1 MDVSVIIVNWNA
13 GAVLEACLSSLPAA
27 LGSLTSEIWV
37 VDNAS
42 TDGSPA
48 MVRAGFPEVKLLANT
63 VNSGFAAAN
72 NQAASQASGRF
83 FLLLNPDTS
92 APPGSL
98 EQLLRFA
105 ETQPAIGCVGPRLIH
120 ADGRYQRSAW
130 FGFPGLGMAIM
141 DALYLWKIPWLPVTR
156 RIELDPQRL
165 AGPVE
170 VDHLLGAC
178 LLIRRETW
186 EQVGGLDEA
195 FFLFF
200 EETEWCYRAR
210 QAGWK
215 IVYQPAVSVTHLGEH
230 SVNQNPM
237 RSLPQFYRSFGRFYR
252 KHASAGPSRMGLL
265 KSVFAVAAVVR
276 IVLWRTRRLGRG
288 GDAAQQARAMEAG
301 YWQVLRELPGF

>member
-27 LGSLTSEIWV
+27 LGGLSSEIWV

-48 MVRAGFPEVKLLANT
+48 AVRGRFPEVRLLNNT

-72 NQAASQASGRF
+72 NQAALQASGRY

-92 APPGSL
+92 APPGAL
-98 EQLLRFA
+98 EQLVRFA
-105 ETQPAIGCVGPRLIH
+105 DTQPAIGCLGPRLVH

-130 FGFPGLGMAIM
+130 FGFPGIRMAVM
-141 DALYLWKIPWLPVTR
+141 DALYLWKIPWLPLTR
-156 RIELDPQRL
+156 RIELDPQRVVT
-165 AGPVE
+165 PVQ

-178 LLIRRETW
+178 LLIRREIW

-210 QAGWK
+210 LAGWQ
-215 IVYQPAVSVTHLGEH
+215 IVYQPAITVTHLGEH
-230 SVNQNPM
+230 SVNQNPL
-237 RSLPQFYRSFGRFYR
+237 RSLPQFYRSFCRFYR
-252 KHASAGPSRMGLL
+252 KHASPGPARLSLL
-265 KSVFAVAAVVR
+265 KSIFAAAALVRVA
-276 IVLWRTRRLGRG
+276 LWRARRLARSGA
-288 GDAAQQARAMEAG
+288 AAQQARAMEAG
-301 YWQVLRELPGF
+301 YRQVLRELPGF

>member
-27 LGSLTSEIWV
+27 LGGLSFEIWV

-42 TDGSPA
+42 TDGSPT
-48 MVRAGFPEVKLLANT
+48 MVRGRFPEVKLLANT

-72 NQAASQASGRF
+72 NQAALLASGRY

-92 APPGSL
+92 APPGAL

-105 ETQPAIGCVGPRLIH
+105 ETQPATGCVGPRLVH

-130 FGFPGLGMAIM
+130 FGFPGMRMAVM
-141 DALYLWKIPWLPVTR
+141 DALYLWKISWLPLTR
-156 RIELDPQRL
+156 RIELHPQRL
-165 AGPVE
+165 TAPVP

-178 LLIRRETW
+178 LLIRREVW

-200 EETEWCYRAR
+200 EETEWCYRAGK
-210 QAGWK
+210 AGWQ
-215 IVYQPAVSVTHLGEH
+215 IVYQPAVTVMHLGEH
-230 SVNQNPM
+230 SVNQNPV
-237 RSLPQFYRSFGRFYR
+237 RSLPQFYRSFCRFYR
-252 KHASAGPSRMGLL
+252 KHASPGPLRLSLL
-265 KSVFAVAAVVR
+265 KSIFAAASLLRVA
-276 IVLWRTRRLGRG
+276 LWRARRLARRG
-288 GDAAQQARAMEAG
+288 AAAQQARAMEAG
-301 YWQVLRELPGF
+301 YRQVLRELPGF